1 MKTILLTLFLSCFGL
16 WAQTP
21 PASTDSTESASRD
34 EILRQSVREAVAAA
48 GTNADPASP
57 AGAPPLATTNAST
70 GTAAAQAQPAMPAFP
85 SSSPFKRFQKRPIPA
100 LANATNVMAN
110 NLPANNPLSAL
121 VATNAVPG
129 SIAGQPSN
137 NSVPPRFP
145 QTPGAGN
152 PNTASTGPVESIV
165 PAGEIDFPD
174 IGIDQVLE
182 VYAKLVDRTVLHA
195 PLPPVKISLKTQTP
209 LTRTEA
215 IQALN
220 SILAMNNITMINVG
234 DKFVKAVPVNLSTT
248 VGAPFSSRNL
258 NQLPENDDYITQ
270 IVQLKYIKPKDIVP
284 VLAPLANI
292 QNSILPIDDNNIL
305 IIRDYTSNVKRML
318 ELIKQIDVTVPLD
331 FDSEVIPI
339 KYAQASD
346 IASALSSL
354 GGGTGTSIGKGS
366 SVGSGAQRSGGL
378 GMGTPGSMGG
388 GAGMGTPGTMGSP
401 GMGQNQYGGAGN
413 MGGNRTTSFQDRL
426 SNLVKKAGAQGDFQ
440 VLGQTKVIA
449 DQRTNSLLVF
459 ASKQDMEMIKKII
472 NQLDIVLAQVLI
484 EAIIMEVNLDNSHN
498 VGVSYVQNNA
508 NPSKIGNYFQ
518 GLAGLN
524 NGAFLNNGSFATSV
538 GTNLAGS
545 LPPGFSY
552 LANFGNDFSATVTA
566 IANDS
571 RINVLSRPRIQ
582 TSHGVPASIQ
592 VGQSVPEVTGTY
604 FGGINGAASS
614 QYQQQFVGISL
625 QVTPLINPDGLV
637 VMDINQ
643 QVQALGPSYTIDGNP
658 VPSTTQRNAQAT
670 VSVRDRDTIIL
681 GGMISSSVNST
692 HAGVPVL
699 KDIPVLGYLFRST
712 SVDKQRVELI
722 VLIHPTVLPTPESAA
737 IVARQERDRLPG
749 VKRAEAEEQS
759 DANLRLK
766 EAEKIKVPAERQ

>member
-1 MKTILLTLFLSCFGL
+1 
-16 WAQTP
+16 
-21 PASTDSTESASRD
+21 
-34 EILRQSVREAVAAA
+34 
-48 GTNADPASP
+48 
-57 AGAPPLATTNAST
+57 
-70 GTAAAQAQPAMPAFP
+70 
-85 SSSPFKRFQKRPIPA
+85 
-100 LANATNVMAN
+100 
-110 NLPANNPLSAL
+110 
-121 VATNAVPG
+121 
-129 SIAGQPSN
+129 
-137 NSVPPRFP
+137 
-145 QTPGAGN
+145 
-152 PNTASTGPVESIV
+152 
-165 PAGEIDFPD
+165 
-174 IGIDQVLE
+174 
-182 VYAKLVDRTVLHA
+182 
-195 PLPPVKISLKTQTP
+195 
-209 LTRTEA
+209 
-215 IQALN
+215 
-220 SILAMNNITMINVG
+220 MNQITMIDVG
-234 DKFVKAVPVNLSTT
+234 DKFVKAVPVNLAPAQ
-248 VGAPFSSRNL
+248 GEPFSTRDLS
-258 NQLPENDDYITQ
+258 QLPEADEYVTH
-270 IVQLKYIKPKDIVP
+270 IVQLKYIKPKDIIP

-305 IIRDYTSNVKRML
+305 IIRDYASNVKRML

-366 SVGSGAQRSGGL
+366 KVGGGASPSGGMGM
-378 GMGTPGSMGG
+378 GMGTGMGNTG
-388 GAGMGTPGTMGSP
+388 GYGANGMGTGTPGTMGAG
-401 GMGQNQYGGAGN
+401 GMNN
-413 MGGNRTTSFQDRL
+413 TMGGGNTGGSRTTSFQDRL
-426 SNLVKKAGAQGDFQ
+426 SSLVKKAGAQGEFQ
-440 VLGQTKVIA
+440 VLGQTKIIA

-472 NQLDIVLAQVLI
+472 AQLDIVLAQVLI

-498 VGVSYVQNNA
+498 LGVSYVQNNS
-508 NPSKIGNYFQ
+508 SKIGNYFQ

-524 NGAFLNNGSFATSV
+524 NGTFLSSSSFANA
-538 GTNLAGS
+538 GTNLTAS
-545 LPPGFSY
+545 LPSGFSY

-582 TSHGVPASIQ
+582 TSHGVAASIQ
-592 VGQSVPEVTGTY
+592 VGQSVPEVSGTY

-614 QYQQQFVGISL
+614 QYQQVFVGISL

-643 QVQALGPSYTIDGNP
+643 QVQALGPNYTIDGNP

-722 VLIHPTVLPTPESAA
+722 VLIHPTVLPTPEAA
-737 IVARQERDRLPG
+737 ALVATHERNRLPG
-749 VKRAEAEEQS
+749 VKAAEAEEQR
-759 DANLRLK
+759 DYNNRLK
-766 EAEKIKVPAERQ
+766 ESEKVKVPDERQ